1 MTKKYGK
8 RLFCALLSTVLVLTT
23 SGCGEKEMIVEDYGT
38 VQGDS
43 DTAEAEDTTSTATDS
58 IVISKGDD
66 KTLHDIF
73 GANITF
79 NEDFTI
85 DNRDFSGSGY
95 AQIPTQD
102 HLNAYNMQKIGD
114 GKADEEK
121 IVKNFFGDTAEK
133 VNNIQYKNA
142 YDYIPLMYKYRYI
155 CAMHEAAKKAKEVG
169 LVYLY
174 TDPFDGTVIDSS
186 DTTIY
191 NWKDDEDLYIHMYEG
206 DYEGKRFV
214 MLLAY
219 DYLTDYRYIYIEP
232 KSIKEYFPDGDY
244 QTSIVSG
251 TLDHEG
257 NEVVPDNQC
266 EEKIEDIEKRASDL
280 LSDKL
285 LLGEK
290 VSVTRDP
297 WDYISISSDT
307 GLLFYTS
314 PVDIYSNLN
323 GSPFDPGPSAL
334 IFSNVDYLS
343 TLKTGDFKGLTID
356 YKLLASQRSLWREH
370 LSSHVGSE
378 LQDYDLLSS
387 SVINDMVDNAT
398 LTADGYAVY
407 IDIKKPEEAKDD
419 TAFDANANNGMIKYT
434 SKGFYGLDLCIAVE
448 IVDVIENVN
457 LLEFDKIKESLKA
470 GLEEQVDFS
479 KMNDSKEYSL
489 NNMSLMYYSYSES
502 EDFDKFMNIPVWS
515 FNYSAKAEGAVGMT
529 VYVNAMDG
537 SIVDIVYYD
546 YTDLFSG
553 TE

>member
-1 MTKKYGK
+1 
-8 RLFCALLSTVLVLTT
+8 
-23 SGCGEKEMIVEDYGT
+23 
-38 VQGDS
+38 
-43 DTAEAEDTTSTATDS
+43 
-58 IVISKGDD
+58 
-66 KTLHDIF
+66 
-73 GANITF
+73 
-79 NEDFTI
+79 
-85 DNRDFSGSGY
+85 
-95 AQIPTQD
+95 
-102 HLNAYNMQKIGD
+102 
-114 GKADEEK
+114 
-121 IVKNFFGDTAEK
+121 
-133 VNNIQYKNA
+133 
-142 YDYIPLMYKYRYI
+142 
-155 CAMHEAAKKAKEVG
+155 
-169 LVYLY
+169 
-174 TDPFDGTVIDSS
+174 
-186 DTTIY
+186 
-191 NWKDDEDLYIHMYEG
+191 MYEG

-419 TAFDANANNGMIKYT
+419 SAFDANANNGMIKYT
-434 SKGFYGLDLCIAVE
+434 SNGFYGLDLCIAVE

-479 KMNDSKEYSL
+479 KMNDSKEYYL
-489 NNMSLMYYSYSES
+489 NNLNLMYYSYSES
-502 EDFDKFMNIPVWS
+502 ENFDKFMNIPVWS
-515 FNYSAKAEGAVGMT
+515 FNYSAKVEGAVGMT